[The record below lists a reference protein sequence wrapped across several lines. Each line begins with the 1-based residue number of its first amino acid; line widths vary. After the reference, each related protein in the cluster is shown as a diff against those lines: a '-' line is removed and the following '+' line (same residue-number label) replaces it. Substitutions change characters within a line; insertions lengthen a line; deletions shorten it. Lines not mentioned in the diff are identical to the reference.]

1 VGWHADVTLVARGA
15 CAVVSIVVF
24 ATLTSSA
31 AGVTAGANAPVP
43 GKREL
48 RQAGVAFASRSRPA
62 VDRRAVGR
70 LTPSIRRLVRDGRFA
85 AAPRATGS
93 RRSASVLSAVESKL
107 LEQMNNVRR
116 SRGLRALKVS
126 RGLSAAAAYH
136 SRQMVQHGFFEHE
149 SRGGGPFWKRV
160 ERFYGSAGFR
170 AWEVGE
176 NLAYGSPELS
186 PAATVRMWMNSPG
199 HRENLLSLRWREI
212 GLGILHVGA
221 ARGEFAG
228 SPVTVVTADFG
239 YRIR

>member
-1 VGWHADVTLVARGA
+1 VARGA

-24 ATLTSSA
+24 ATLASSA
-31 AGVTAGANAPVP
+31 AGVTSGANAPFP

-48 RQAGVAFASRSRPA
+48 HQAGAAFASRSRPA
-62 VDRRAVGR
+62 VDRPAVGQ
-70 LTPSIRRLVRDGRFA
+70 LTPRIRRLVA
-85 AAPRATGS
+85 AESRAGGA
-93 RRSASVLSAVESKL
+93 RRSASALSADESNL
-107 LEQMNNVRR
+107 LEQVNNVRR
-116 SRGLRALKVS
+116 ARGLRALRNS

-149 SRGGGPFWKRV
+149 SRGGGAFWKRV
-160 ERFYGSAGFR
+160 ERFYGSSGFR

-199 HRENLLSLRWREI
+199 HRENLLSRRWRDI
-212 GLGILHVGA
+212 GLGVLHVGA
-221 ARGEFAG
+221 AGGEFGG

-239 YRIR
+239 YRLR